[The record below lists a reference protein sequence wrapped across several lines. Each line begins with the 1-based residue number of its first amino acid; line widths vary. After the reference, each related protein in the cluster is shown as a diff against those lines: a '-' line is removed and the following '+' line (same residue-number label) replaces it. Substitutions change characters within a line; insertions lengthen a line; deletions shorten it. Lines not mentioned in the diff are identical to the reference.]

1 MIYREQLYTLHN
13 TTRQFGM
20 KISSLKSKVMEFKG
34 KVPNRSEIVT
44 DNTLLEHVNIS
55 HIWGVKFH
63 TKRKM
68 MSL

>member
-1 MIYREQLYTLHN
+1 
-13 TTRQFGM
+13 M